1 MNKTMKDMKRLM
13 YASFFLL
20 ASCTQEG
27 NNIPDASGA
36 DKLVPLTVSAV
47 SMAGD
52 GTGADT
58 RATTLPIPVTSG
70 KVSVGVR
77 GVNGYT
83 QAAWMEYTY
92 SSGAWTFDASSS
104 YGSALLLSEK
114 TASLFAFWPA
124 DAESGYSLDATFE
137 ISGMQTQPYAF
148 DKDLCYATSGGDNVC
163 AVHPYAGFVMKHA
176 YSRVRVEVAFS
187 PQLVDAGTV
196 LDSVTVAATGL
207 MKTGY
212 PNVETGAFYSSDP
225 ITELKWK
232 SGSALSTLANK
243 KFIGDVLVVP
253 SPTLTDAKLTIALG
267 GSNYISDLSSAL
279 TTLEAG
285 KSYRIRVVMGTSL
298 IIDGVETEAW
308 INAPTQTGDTRY
320 ETGIPPAVNDNTVI
334 DQWTNGSSASGDT
347 ELQ

>member
-27 NNIPDASGA
+27 NNVPDASGT
-36 DKLVPLTVSAV
+36 DKLVPLSVASV
-47 SMAGD
+47 SMESD
-52 GTGADT
+52 GIDPNT

-77 GVNGYT
+77 AGNDY
-83 QAAWMEYTY
+83 AEAKWLEYAY

-104 YGSALLLSEK
+104 YGSALLLGEK
-114 TASLFAFWPA
+114 TASLYAFWPA
-124 DAESGYSLDATFE
+124 GPDYSLDATGE
-137 ISGMQTQPYAF
+137 ISVMKTQPYAL

-176 YSRVRVEVAFS
+176 YSRVRVEISFS

-207 MKTGY
+207 YKT
-212 PNVETGAFYSSDP
+212 AFPRADDGSLRLDSAA
-225 ITELKWK
+225 TELKWK
-232 SGSALSTLANK
+232 SGSALSTLANR
-243 KFIGDVLVVP
+243 KFIGDLLVVP
-253 SPTLTDAKLTIALG
+253 SPTLTDAKLTIVLD

-279 TTLEAG
+279 TTLVAG

-320 ETGIPPAVNDNTVI
+320 ETGIPPAVNDNAVI